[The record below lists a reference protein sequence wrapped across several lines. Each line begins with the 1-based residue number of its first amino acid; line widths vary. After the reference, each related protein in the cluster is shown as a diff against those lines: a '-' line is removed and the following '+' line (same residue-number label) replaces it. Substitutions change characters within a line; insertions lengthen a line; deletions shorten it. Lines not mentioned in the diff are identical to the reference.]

1 MFINQNIYGT
11 GRIILRFDK
20 FRESIKRR
28 IDINKDRMIRSDI
41 GTSNPVV
48 FITHLLQFISEDR
61 VLKNDIFDVYIND
74 ILPAATMVNRKF
86 DVTESGT
93 KTSFNIF
100 IKNSTN
106 EYLIPTNGIIGTEI
120 TVLDEWEKWKDIQ
133 PIRMVSNNSREIDI
147 LGYESQLTYKIDK
160 PKYSVICIDSA
171 ALLLKYIIYLRHN
184 NLPLQNTNIDTFI
197 LEHVL
202 SFLYDDYLD
211 VWISNIILDIID
223 NKPIRFSR
231 ISNMLN
237 ESELDNAMFDV
248 KELIYK
254 YQEGALKLGDIL
266 HTKWYGN
273 KSLFDMIRIYRDS
286 YSTYQSNRYIGPEL
300 IKMSCVLSIFV
311 SLLDMTKDRQQETK
325 SIRNIIIDLDILA
338 RKNWKAHV
346 RSKKMIEDIYL
357 IINKVERLKPI
368 VI

>member
-41 GTSNPVV
+41 GTSSPVV

-74 ILPAATMVNRKF
+74 ILPAASMVNRKF

-93 KTSFNIF
+93 KTAFNIF

-120 TVLDEWEKWKDIQ
+120 TVLDDWEKWKSVQ
-133 PIRMVSNNSREIDI
+133 PIRMVANSSREIDI

-184 NLPLQNTNIDTFI
+184 ELPLQNIYIDKFI

-211 VWISNIILDIID
+211 VWISNILSDIID
-223 NKPIRFSR
+223 NKPIRFSK

-266 HTKWYGN
+266 STKWYGN
-273 KSLFDMIRIYRDS
+273 KSLFDMINVYKNN

-357 IINKVERLKPI
+357 LISKVERLKPV